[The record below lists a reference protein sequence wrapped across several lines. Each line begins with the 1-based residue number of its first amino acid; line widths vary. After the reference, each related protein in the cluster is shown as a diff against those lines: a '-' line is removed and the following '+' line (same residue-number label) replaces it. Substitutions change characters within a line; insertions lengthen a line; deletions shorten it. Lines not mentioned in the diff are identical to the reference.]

1 MENKINLTNYD
12 GKMQLEYCF
21 IVLQQTINLYINCW
35 HDSIVG
41 YQLLVFAS
49 ALYIYIYLPIHIC
62 RVDGPGRVGEY
73 SNCCTLPCLLMFGG
87 NIWVWIFYLHYSMQL
102 DERNLIYVYIYIYIH
117 RYLIH
122 LYIVDI
128 WEYTLDISVD
138 MQFPNNIS
146 MELNNIW
153 WCTRVL
159 FSHDV
164 HVYIYIYWILWMDVG
179 ETTCYI

>member
-1 MENKINLTNYD
+1 MKGTSFMY
-12 GKMQLEYCF
+12 
-21 IVLQQTINLYINCW
+21 T
-35 HDSIVG
+35 
-41 YQLLVFAS
+41 
-49 ALYIYIYLPIHIC
+49 HI
-62 RVDGPGRVGEY
+62 D
-73 SNCCTLPCLLMFGG
+73 
-87 NIWVWIFYLHYSMQL
+87 
-102 DERNLIYVYIYIYIH
+102 IH

-164 HVYIYIYWILWMDVG
+164 HIYIYICILNIMNG
-179 ETTCYI
+179 CR

>member
-41 YQLLVFAS
+41 YQLLVYAS
-49 ALYIYIYLPIHIC
+49 ALYIYIYIYQYIFAGWMGLVVWENILTA
-62 RVDGPGRVGEY
+62 V
-73 SNCCTLPCLLMFGG
+73 LCLVFWCLVETTGFESFTCIIQCSSMKGTSLM
-87 NIWVWIFYLHYSMQL
+87 YTY
-102 DERNLIYVYIYIYIH
+102 RYIH

-128 WEYTLDISVD
+128 WEYTVDISVD

-179 ETTCYI
+179 ETKCYI

>member
-1 MENKINLTNYD
+1 MAW
-12 GKMQLEYCF
+12 QH
-21 IVLQQTINLYINCW
+21 CW
-35 HDSIVG
+35 LPAISICVS
-41 YQLLVFAS
+41 L
-49 ALYIYIYLPIHIC
+49 
-62 RVDGPGRVGEY
+62 
-73 SNCCTLPCLLMFGG
+73 
-87 NIWVWIFYLHYSMQL
+87 
-102 DERNLIYVYIYIYIH
+102 VYIYIYQYIFAGWMGLVVWENILTAVLCLVFWCLVETFGFESFTCIIQCSSMKGTSFMYTHIDIH

-164 HVYIYIYWILWMDVG
+164 LIHIYICIYIYWILWMDVG

>member
-1 MENKINLTNYD
+1 MAW
-12 GKMQLEYCF
+12 QH
-21 IVLQQTINLYINCW
+21 CW
-35 HDSIVG
+35 LPAISICVS
-41 YQLLVFAS
+41 LV
-49 ALYIYIYLPIHIC
+49 YIYIY
-62 RVDGPGRVGEY
+62 
-73 SNCCTLPCLLMFGG
+73 
-87 NIWVWIFYLHYSMQL
+87 IF
-102 DERNLIYVYIYIYIH
+102 VYIYIYIYIYQYIFAGWMGLVVWENILTAVLCLVFWCLVETIGFESFTCIIQCSSMKGTSFMYIHIYIH

-146 MELNNIW
+146 MELKNIW

-164 HVYIYIYWILWMDVG
+164 LVYIYIYIEYYEWM
-179 ETTCYI
+179 

>member
-41 YQLLVFAS
+41 YQLLVYAS
-49 ALYIYIYLPIHIC
+49 ALYIYIYIYQYILAGWMGL
-62 RVDGPGRVGEY
+62 VVWE
-73 SNCCTLPCLLMFGG
+73 NFLTAVLCLVFWCLVETIGFESFTCIIQCSSMKGTSLMYTY
-87 NIWVWIFYLHYSMQL
+87 I
-102 DERNLIYVYIYIYIH
+102 YIYIYIH

-146 MELNNIW
+146 MELNNI
-153 WCTRVL
+153 RAVQG
-159 FSHDV
+159 FYFHMMYM
-164 HVYIYIYWILWMDVG
+164 YIYIYIEYYGWM
-179 ETTCYI
+179 

>member
-1 MENKINLTNYD
+1 
-12 GKMQLEYCF
+12 
-21 IVLQQTINLYINCW
+21 
-35 HDSIVG
+35 
-41 YQLLVFAS
+41 
-49 ALYIYIYLPIHIC
+49 
-62 RVDGPGRVGEY
+62 
-73 SNCCTLPCLLMFGG
+73 
-87 NIWVWIFYLHYSMQL
+87 MQL
-102 DERNLIYVYIYIYIH
+102 DERNLIDVHIYIYIH

-128 WEYTLDISVD
+128 WEYILDISVD

-164 HVYIYIYWILWMDVG
+164 HVYIYIYILNIMNG
-179 ETTCYI
+179 CR